1 MTSLLFTVDPAARD
15 PLWKQITDRVSR
27 LVDEGTLAT
36 GDRLPPTRVLARE
49 LGVNRS
55 TVCRAYEELWALGY
69 LESRQGS
76 YSTVRGRARVP
87 GVAAGSG
94 GRSLVNWERRWAP
107 GPRAAFRGL
116 AAVPEV
122 PEAGPG
128 SIDFG
133 SLTADPDL
141 CPADDFRR
149 AVRRVLLDDGR
160 RLLDYGDPAGFRPLR
175 ETLARRL
182 RAHGVSVSAD
192 EVLLTQ
198 GAQQALDLVVR
209 LLCPPGA
216 EMVVEA
222 PTYGLALPLLR
233 MAGVRPIE
241 VPMTLE
247 GLDLDRLERSLGR
260 RPALVYTVPTFHNP
274 TGVTTSQAHRE
285 RLLALCE
292 ARRVPILEDGFEE
305 DMKYFGRAVLPIKSM
320 DVHGLVFY
328 VGTLSKVV
336 FPGLRV
342 GWIAADREAI
352 RRLAVVKR
360 YTSLSDNVVAQA
372 AVERFCR
379 SGRYDAYLRRL
390 HATFRRRLT
399 AMVRGLTR
407 RVPPGALEWR
417 EPAGGC
423 TLWARVVGA
432 RRADEAAFIEY
443 TREAGV
449 TVTPGSLFFATPVD
463 ALYVRLSLAK
473 VKAHDVDE
481 GCRRLAR
488 AIERLAARRA

>member
-1 MTSLLFTVDPAARD
+1 MTTLVFAVDPAARV
-15 PLWKQITDRVSR
+15 PLWKQITDRVAG
-27 LVDEGTLAT
+27 LVDEGTLSP

-76 YSTVRGRARVP
+76 YSTVRGRARAV
-87 GVAAGSG
+87 GSVG
-94 GRSLVNWERRWAP
+94 PATGRPIVDWDRLSAP

-116 AAVPEV
+116 AALPETPDV
-122 PEAGPG
+122 EPG
-128 SIDFG
+128 AIDFG
-133 SLTADPDL
+133 SLTADPAL
-141 CPADDFRR
+141 SPIDDFRR

-160 RLLDYGDPAGFRPLR
+160 RLLDYGDPAGYRPLR

-182 RAHGVSVSAD
+182 RAHGVRVSPD

-198 GAQQALDLVVR
+198 GAQQALDLVAR
-209 LLCPPGA
+209 LVGTPGDA
-216 EMVVEA
+216 VVVEA
-222 PTYGLALPLLR
+222 PTYGLVLPLLR
-233 MAGVRPIE
+233 MAGLRPLE
-241 VPMTLE
+241 VPMTPE
-247 GLDLDRLERSLGR
+247 GMDLDRLERVLAR
-260 RPALVYTVPTFHNP
+260 HRPAFVYTVPSFHNP
-274 TGVTTSQAHRE
+274 AGVTTDQAHRE

-305 DMKYFGRAVLPIKSM
+305 DMKYFGRAVLPVKSM
-320 DVHGLVFY
+320 DVHGLVLY

-336 FPGLRV
+336 FPGLRI

-360 YTSLSDNVVAQA
+360 FTSLSDNVVAQA
-372 AVERFCR
+372 AVERFLR

-390 HATFRRRLT
+390 HATFRRRMT
-399 AMVRGLTR
+399 AMVKALAR
-407 RVPPGALEWR
+407 RLPAGALEWR

-423 TLWARVVGA
+423 TLWARVAGA
-432 RRADEAAFIEY
+432 HRADEAALLEHA
-443 TREAGV
+443 REAGV
-449 TVTPGSLFFATPVD
+449 TVTPGSLFFATPD
-463 ALYVRLSLAK
+463 DGLYVRLSIAK
-473 VKAHDVDE
+473 TKAHDVDE

-488 AIERLAARRA
+488 AVARLAAR